1 MKNRDEVKKYLADNE
16 VSSEIYY
23 PVSFHQQECFSNLN
37 YKKGDFPFAEN
48 ATETSLAIPIY
59 PDVSKEQ
66 IAFVVEKIKE
76 SVN

>member
-1 MKNRDEVKKYLADNE
+1 MKNRDEVKNILRIMKYHPKFITPFLSINRNA
-16 VSSEIYY
+16 SQISII
-23 PVSFHQQECFSNLN
+23 
-37 YKKGDFPFAEN
+37 KGDFPFAEN